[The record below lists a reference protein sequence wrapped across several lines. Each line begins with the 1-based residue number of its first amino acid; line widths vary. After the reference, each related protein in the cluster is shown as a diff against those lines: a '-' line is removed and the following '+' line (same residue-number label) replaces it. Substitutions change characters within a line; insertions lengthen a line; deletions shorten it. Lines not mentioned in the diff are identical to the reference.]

1 MSSDLLVPLIL
12 LLGHISAV
20 HYDYLEAMEVCWL
33 EVIRGAS
40 TPIDD
45 VLVLALTAQFTVP
58 VGDTQVV
65 IYHVLTVG
73 AVLQH
78 CVEK

>member
-1 MSSDLLVPLIL
+1 
-12 LLGHISAV
+12 
-20 HYDYLEAMEVCWL
+20 MEVRRL
-33 EVIRGAS
+33 EVIGGAS